1 MSIQKEFLNRV
12 KKNLPDHIS
21 LVDELAEL
29 LNVSNDSAYRRLRGE
44 TSLSFDELVILSR
57 KFNVSVDSILGHT
70 KEDKVSFRYNP
81 INEIDLPFKQYFDA
95 LNTMLYNYSILDNTQ
110 LIYAA
115 KEAKFGL
122 FHVPEIAAF
131 KLFFWMKTSYDF
143 EESKN
148 KKFDFE
154 EFKATFGKVISDIVK
169 HYVKIPTIEIINEDY
184 LNSTI
189 NQIRFYYDSG
199 YFKSKAEAIMVC
211 EKLKELITHN
221 KREAELGFKFVI
233 GDPEVGEEGNL
244 MLYHNEILHSD
255 NVISARVN
263 EDYYCYLL
271 INTINFMIT
280 GNQRFCKHTYEYLIN
295 LKNKSTLISVSSERE
310 RNKFFRNLIEKVDG
324 LIQELK

>member
-1 MSIQKEFLNRV
+1 MSIQKEFLKRIR
-12 KKNLPDHIS
+12 KNLPEHIS

-44 TSLSFDELVILSR
+44 TSLTFDELVLLSQ
-57 KFNVSVDSILGHT
+57 KFNVSVDSILG
-70 KEDKVSFRYNP
+70 KSKNNKVSFQYNP
-81 INEIDLPFKQYFDA
+81 IHETGLPFHQYFET
-95 LNTMLYNYSILDNTQ
+95 LKTILYNYSILDNTQ

-148 KKFDFE
+148 KQFNFE
-154 EFKATFGKVISDIVK
+154 EFNQNYGKAVSDIVK
-169 HYVKIPTIEIINEDY
+169 YYVRIPTIEIINEDY

-199 YFKSKAEAIMVC
+199 YFNTKAEAIMVC
-211 EKLKELITHN
+211 DKLKELICHN
-221 KREAELGFKFVI
+221 KREAELGFKFI
-233 GDPEVGEEGNL
+233 LGQPEVGDEGNL

-255 NVISARVN
+255 NVICGKVK
-263 EDYYCYLL
+263 EEYYCY
-271 INTINFMIT
+271 
-280 GNQRFCKHTYEYLIN
+280 
-295 LKNKSTLISVSSERE
+295 
-310 RNKFFRNLIEKVDG
+310 
-324 LIQELK
+324 

>member
-1 MSIQKEFLNRV
+1 MSIQKEFINRV
-12 KKNLPDHIS
+12 RKNLPEHLS
-21 LVDELAEL
+21 LVDELAEM
-29 LNVSNDSAYRRLRGE
+29 LNVSNDSAYRRIRGE
-44 TSLSFDELVILSR
+44 TSLTFDELVLLSK
-57 KFNVSVDSILGHT
+57 KFNVSVDSILGHS

-81 INEIDLPFKQYFDA
+81 INETDLPFKQYFDA
-95 LNTMLYNYSILDNTQ
+95 LNSMLYNYSILDNTQ

-115 KEAKFGL
+115 REAKFGL

-148 KKFDFE
+148 KTFDFE
-154 EFKATFGKVISDIVK
+154 EFKTTYGKAISDVVK

-189 NQIRFYYDSG
+189 NQIKFYYDSG
-199 YFKSKAEAIMVC
+199 YFNSKAEALMVC
-211 EKLKELITHN
+211 EKLKELINHN
-221 KREAELGFKFVI
+221 KREAELGFKFII
-233 GDPEVGEEGNL
+233 GEPEVGSEGNL

-263 EDYYCYLL
+263 NDYYCYLL

-310 RNKFFRNLIEKVDG
+310 RNKFFKSLIEKVDN
-324 LIQELK
+324 LMLQLV